1 MYTGPSRENVDTI
14 PTIIG
19 IIQTFDTNLSLVI
32 GLGVMTRFL
41 DPPAL
46 PPPPPPPPPP
56 QLPTLPPAPTPAPTP
71 APRVPDPLEDFSNF
85 VAACNKVYPDQGNS
99 ITSLWEYMMELRHLS
114 FVIVLMMK
122 NFKRLPTM
130 ISISNC
136 NIEKCD

>member
-19 IIQTFDTNLSLVI
+19 IIHTFDTNLSLVI
-32 GLGVMTRFL
+32 ALGTMTRFL

-46 PPPPPPPPPP
+46 PPPPPPP
-56 QLPTLPPAPTPAPTP
+56 QLPTLPPTPPPTP

-114 FVIVLMMK
+114 FVIG
-122 NFKRLPTM
+122 
-130 ISISNC
+130 
-136 NIEKCD
+136 DHA